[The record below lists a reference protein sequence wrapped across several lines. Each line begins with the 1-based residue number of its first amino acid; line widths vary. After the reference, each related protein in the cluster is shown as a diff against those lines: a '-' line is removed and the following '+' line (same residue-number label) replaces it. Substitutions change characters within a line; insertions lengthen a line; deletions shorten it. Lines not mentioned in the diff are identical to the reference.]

1 MPSPFP
7 GMDPYLEGYLWPDV
21 HNALAAKLRQLLTP
35 LLRPRYT
42 ARLAIYMVENL
53 APESEIGIMYPD
65 VEVLLSDQ
73 ASTPSPSR
81 QGRTSDG
88 ELSRALDIPAPLT
101 LPVLQPVD
109 IRIVNVEI
117 RDTAH
122 NRLVTCLEILSPV
135 NKREPG
141 LTVYRQK
148 RQRLYQAGVHLI
160 ELDFV
165 RRGTRPCAH
174 PRIPDVPYVITVI
187 RAHTGFMDIWPLA
200 LRDTLPI
207 IPVPLR
213 SPDAEVP
220 LDLPLALTS
229 IYDEAAY
236 DLSID
241 YSQSPPSPA
250 FSEADT
256 QWMHALLGQP

>member
-1 MPSPFP
+1 MPSLFP

-21 HNALAAKLRQLLTP
+21 HNALAAKIRQQLTP

-42 ARLAIYMVENL
+42 ARLAIYMVEDV
-53 APESEIGIMYPD
+53 APEGEIGIMYPH
-65 VEVLLSDQ
+65 VEVLLSGQ
-73 ASTPSPSR
+73 ASTPPSSGTTGMPPETSSPAS
-81 QGRTSDG
+81 GT
-88 ELSRALDIPAPLT
+88 PAPLT
-101 LPVLQPVD
+101 LPVFQPIEVQ
-109 IRIVNVEI
+109 IVTVEI

-122 NRLVTCLEILSPV
+122 NRLVTCIEILSPV

-141 LTVYRQK
+141 LTAYRQK
-148 RQRLYQAGVHLI
+148 RQRLYHVGVHLI
-160 ELDFV
+160 ELDLL

-174 PRIPDVPYVITVI
+174 PRIPEVPYVITLV
-187 RAHTGFMDIWPLA
+187 RAHAGMMDIWPIG

-213 SPDAEVP
+213 LPDVEIL
-220 LDLPLALTS
+220 LDLPRALQS

-241 YSQSPPSPA
+241 YRQSPPPPPC
-250 FSEADT
+250 SETDR
-256 QWMHALLGQP
+256 QWMRELVGQL